1 MQMTMSER
9 AGATSDSKSQIC
21 RAYPAYS
28 LAVGWAK
35 TPLAQAS
42 MKDKDTM
49 IRMVNEE
56 IYRQQHSMRAAQ
68 TAAAEEA
75 KQKEKRLN
83 RMLARDLAARKAQAA
98 KRDNIFRRIGHEI
111 VETYSVAFATFVLW
125 GEMLGLW
132 EIEGE

>member
-1 MQMTMSER
+1 MQMS
-9 AGATSDSKSQIC
+9 S
-21 RAYPAYS
+21 
-28 LAVGWAK
+28 
-35 TPLAQAS
+35 PLAQAS

-98 KRDNIFRRIGHEI
+98 KRPNFLRRIFGEI
-111 VETYSVAFATFVLW
+111 VETYAVAFATFVFW